1 MNNKY
6 FDGKV
11 IWITGSSSGI
21 GWSLAT
27 SLGPLAK
34 KLIISGRK
42 KDKLEQLSTQ
52 LSSKVEAKILA
63 FDMQNE
69 SEIADVLREY
79 ET

>member
-52 LSSKVEAKILA
+52 LSSKV
-63 FDMQNE
+63 
-69 SEIADVLREY
+69 
-79 ET
+79 

>member
-6 FDGKV
+6 FDRKV

-21 GWSLAT
+21 AWSLAT
-27 SLGPLAK
+27 SLAPLAK
-34 KLIISGRK
+34 RLIISLRK
-42 KDKLEQLSTQ
+42 KDKLEGLSMQ
-52 LSSKVEAKILA
+52 LSSKVELKILA

>member
-6 FDGKV
+6 FDRKV
-11 IWITGSSSGI
+11 IWITSSSSGI
-21 GWSLAT
+21 AWSSAT
-27 SLGPLAK
+27 SLAPLAK
-34 KLIISGRK
+34 RLIISLRK
-42 KDKLEQLSTQ
+42 KDKLEGLSMQ
-52 LSSKVEAKILA
+52 LSSKVELKILA